1 MPERENVPEVNK
13 KLKTILMKLDQLISL
28 KQEREFNQIL
38 PKLEEEIKKI
48 KGEEYKTVKTILD
61 KMVDDITKEL
71 RESDS
76 ISSSE
81 IETAKKM
88 RTGLNKA
95 KQPLDKADKVV
106 AQLMENGFSEEELR
120 KTKEEQKAL
129 NEARIQSAQKSSE
142 TLVEN
147 SAILEEYKEELSQI
161 TENEK
166 TIERIMREKEII
178 DRLDLTIDASA
189 VAARKNNIASLLSHL
204 ENNGIDIS
212 SLSGWED
219 NMNLLETF
227 KDATLAQFEIQK
239 QDIFTRLKED
249 KRIDEGLRGKYGIE
263 AIANAEGLNKAYNSM
278 MQDWSKKREKIQTLQ
293 AENQEI
299 DETIAQIEAE
309 KEINDL
315 YENYDADKAIEND
328 EIATLA
334 MNDATEMIASGR
346 NAWEN
351 WGLRAQYDKDDREY
365 ARKKKRLD
373 KIEAKNR
380 KIEEINEER
389 RQAGKKEK
397 KLIEPDENGRTAIR
411 PIRWLMEKTESLG
424 LTLSSRT
431 ATIGKKRSKD
441 FYDRVVDD
449 YLEYHVRK
457 KAEQV
462 TSRKSRR
469 DTAFISDLKKSAI
482 KGAVSSSKTDKD
494 IISEVTKQAYKGVKK
509 TDYPETSQDEDRE
522 DD

>member
-204 ENNGIDIS
+204 ENNGIDVS

-227 KDATLAQFEIQK
+227 KDATLAQFETQK

-263 AIANAEGLNKAYNSM
+263 AIA
-278 MQDWSKKREKIQTLQ
+278 
-293 AENQEI
+293 
-299 DETIAQIEAE
+299 
-309 KEINDL
+309 
-315 YENYDADKAIEND
+315 
-328 EIATLA
+328 
-334 MNDATEMIASGR
+334 
-346 NAWEN
+346 
-351 WGLRAQYDKDDREY
+351 
-365 ARKKKRLD
+365 
-373 KIEAKNR
+373 
-380 KIEEINEER
+380 
-389 RQAGKKEK
+389 
-397 KLIEPDENGRTAIR
+397 
-411 PIRWLMEKTESLG
+411 
-424 LTLSSRT
+424 
-431 ATIGKKRSKD
+431 
-441 FYDRVVDD
+441 
-449 YLEYHVRK
+449 
-457 KAEQV
+457 
-462 TSRKSRR
+462 SRR
-469 DTAFISDLKKSAI
+469 S
-482 KGAVSSSKTDKD
+482 
-494 IISEVTKQAYKGVKK
+494 
-509 TDYPETSQDEDRE
+509 
-522 DD
+522 